1 MVFTLGIRNI
11 LTSQLKRRSSSVTTL
26 IRKISRKMR
35 VVRFEANGRRGLGVE
50 LSESGDVVDVTS
62 FDPSVTADT
71 RAFIEG
77 GERSLAKAKA

>member
-1 MVFTLGIRNI
+1 
-11 LTSQLKRRSSSVTTL
+11 
-26 IRKISRKMR
+26 MR